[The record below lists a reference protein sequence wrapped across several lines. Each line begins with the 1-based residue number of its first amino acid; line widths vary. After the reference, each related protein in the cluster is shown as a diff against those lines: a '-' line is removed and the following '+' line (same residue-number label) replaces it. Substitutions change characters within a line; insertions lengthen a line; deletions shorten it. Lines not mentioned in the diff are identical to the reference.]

1 MKKPFS
7 GLTTRHLYYIL
18 IGLLSA
24 IFLMCVG
31 LLADYY
37 IQSAKQQA
45 QYDELSSIVQQ
56 AQQAQQNQQNQQNPN
71 QNDSNS
77 GNTQSSGNSEGAVQT
92 PVPVYTTVVNPKTQ
106 QEMEVLTEYAPIYN
120 LNPDVVGWI
129 QIDGTK
135 INYPVMQTPEWV
147 NYYLTRDF
155 NGNNAK
161 HGAIYVNETASI
173 TTPSDNVTIYGHK
186 MKDGTMFAA
195 LHDYKKKS
203 FFEEHPYIT
212 FDTIFEHHQYQ
223 ILAVFITTANLPDS
237 FNYHLFVDGDENAFL
252 EYVATCKELA
262 LYDTGVDAVYG
273 DKLITLSTCEHT
285 IDDGRL
291 VVVAKRIS

>member
-1 MKKPFS
+1 MKKTSSS

-31 LLADYY
+31 LLANYY

-45 QYDELSSIVQQ
+45 QYDELSNIVQQ
-56 AQQAQQNQQNQQNPN
+56 AQQAQQQQNAN
-71 QNDSNS
+71 QNGNGSGNTGNS
-77 GNTQSSGNSEGAVQT
+77 GNAGGTAQT
-92 PVPVYTTVVNPKTQ
+92 PISPYTTVINPNTQ
-106 QEMEVLTEYAPIYN
+106 QEMQVLTEYAPIYN
-120 LNPDVVGWI
+120 MNPDMVGWI
-129 QIDGTK
+129 QIKDTK

-155 NGNNAK
+155 NGNTAK
-161 HGAIYVNETASI
+161 HGAIYANESASI

-195 LHDYKKKS
+195 LHEYKKQS
-203 FFEEHPYIT
+203 FYKEHAYIT
-212 FDTIFEHHQYQ
+212 FDTIFEHHTYQ
-223 ILAVFITTANLPDS
+223 IFAVFITTANAEG
-237 FNYHLFVDGDENAFL
+237 FNYNSFVDGDMDSFNN
-252 EYVATCKELA
+252 YVAKCQELS
-262 LYDTGVDAVYG
+262 LYDTGAGAAYG
-273 DKLITLSTCEHT
+273 DKLITLSTCEHS

-291 VVVAKRIS
+291 VVVAKRVS